1 VDVVQ
6 FHAFFMPFLKP
17 SQDMYD
23 FFMLLATVVLIALI
37 VGLFAPKKV
46 VFWKKETATRK
57 DVLKW
62 YLSSFLAFVIIAG
75 EINPNKPMPSETV
88 VAPTSKETKPEI
100 QLTQA
105 QKDSI
110 LEAQKKAQA
119 IEDANR
125 EVAELEAKAAQRREK
140 ADKCFSAWDGS
151 HMELVRTV
159 KAGMNDPSSFE
170 HVKTVYAV
178 SETGIVTVR
187 MSFRGKNGFGALML
201 KAVEAETNLD
211 CEVLSVKWLE

>member
-1 VDVVQ
+1 MMY
-6 FHAFFMPFLKP
+6 HFFNFLA
-17 SQDMYD
+17 
-23 FFMLLATVVLIALI
+23 LAALVALI
-37 VGLFAPKKV
+37 VGMIRPKKV
-46 VFWKKETATRK
+46 IYWKKDSATRK

-62 YLSSFLAFVIIAG
+62 YLSCFLVLVIIAG
-75 EINPNKPMPSETV
+75 ELNPNRPMPSETV
-88 VAPTSKETKPEI
+88 VAPTVKETTPEI

-110 LEAQKKAQA
+110 LEDQKKAQA
-119 IEDANR
+119 IEEANR